1 MELKP
6 YGPVE
11 QAIEKSIQ
19 SEALKPLRSKS
30 FLWGVLTVIAVGG
43 AVWVAVV
50 VYKRNAQQDNKKDP
64 SETS

>member
-11 QAIEKSIQ
+11 QAIEKSIKT
-19 SEALKPLRSKS
+19 EALKPVKSKS
-30 FLWGVLTVIAVGG
+30 FLWGVLAVIVVGG
-43 AVWVAVV
+43 VVWGAVV
-50 VYKRNAQQDNKKDP
+50 IYKRKAQQDNKKDQ